1 MSLKTYISLFLL
13 TISAVPSA
21 AQSDNF
27 SFEIFGFEAGLS
39 HRDVTK
45 IQQDSA
51 GFIRLA
57 TVNGLNKYDGYDFL
71 HYKAD
76 NSDLSQNYI
85 SDALVAP
92 DGKLWLSHPNEISLF
107 DVKTELR
114 KNIKLNRAAAR
125 GKEQTAYHLTAFA
138 GGVLSAAF
146 EQETGESR
154 LLYVSEKGFVQDL
167 KKLQGKY
174 ALHPLVVLQDTI
186 FVGAA
191 ENELRFF
198 TFRKSG
204 DTLLISKKQTYQT
217 FPFRDGDA
225 GNSRILHL
233 QKTKNNTLWLLAE
246 GGQFF
251 RKTSEQNEFTRHPVS
266 DLLTEKKGIHNFF
279 IDRSGNFWF
288 GGRGVLLEYN
298 QKTEELYDRNS
309 LIQQTTKYAP
319 NYRQIYQDRSDV
331 VWLATDLGAIKI
343 ARSDRLFT
351 NYLNDGNEYCSSGFC
366 SMRGMCED
374 AAGNVYFTYYNS
386 IHKLEKETGVLMP
399 LFPGNNYRH
408 PPFGLAYADGALW
421 TGNGL
426 RIDLAT
432 LHTDTIFFDRTQDK
446 GVVVADRNQLWFGY
460 ENSLTQYL
468 PATQTKIEYAGKNW
482 AEDIE
487 LEITFLHKG
496 QHSGDFWLGT
506 NASGL
511 WRMNRAGQIT
521 KRYTAGEKKN
531 ALSENRIL
539 GAYENADGNVWVAT
553 AAGLDLLH
561 PAADSTR
568 HFTVDDGLP
577 NNFIN
582 AVLAESDSIAWATTD
597 NGLTRI
603 DLRNNQIDNFFE
615 KDGLPANE
623 FNRNSALAARDGRLY
638 FGGMNGVT
646 AFYPDENLLRSKSEK
661 KSRVMLTGFAKYD
674 GLRDSLVRFSAGIQP
689 DSQLDISWRDRF
701 FTFNFSLSDF
711 NNPFENR
718 YSYLLE
724 GHDKNWSESAKA
736 NSARYS
742 NLPAGRYVFRVRGAA
757 GTDDWEAEELR
768 IPLVVE
774 EAFFRTKT
782 FIVLCV
788 LLTAALVFGIMR
800 YRLHLIQKREQTL
813 EAQVRERTR
822 ELEAEKQVSEDLLL
836 NILPAQTAEELK
848 KNGTAKAKRHETV
861 TVFFSDFK
869 DFSKIAEQMEPEQLV
884 AEIDHCFR
892 AFDDIAGRFKLE
904 KIKTIGDAY
913 MCTAGLQD
921 DGKKAA
927 RRIVEAALEM
937 QKFMRTHAEERRLL
951 NRPLFE
957 ARIGLHTGP
966 VVAGIVGS
974 KKFAYDIWGDTVNI
988 ASRMESHG
996 EVGRVNISQSTY
1008 ELIKDDF
1015 ACEHRGKSEVKN
1027 KGEVDMYFV
1036 EKQEKSTD

>member
-1 MSLKTYISLFLL
+1 MLQKIYISSFLFLCL
-13 TISAVPSA
+13 AFSTA

-45 IQQDSA
+45 IQQDSS
-51 GFIRLA
+51 GFIRLT
-57 TVNGLNKYDGYDFL
+57 TVNGLNKYDGYTFT

-76 NSDLSQNYI
+76 NADLSQNYI
-85 SDALVAP
+85 SDALVTP
-92 DGKLWLSHPNEISLF
+92 ENKLWISHPNEISLF
-107 DVKTELR
+107 DTKTERR
-114 KNIKLNRAAAR
+114 KNFLLNQKNNR
-125 GKEQTAYHLTAFA
+125 GKEQTAHHLTAID
-138 GGVLSAAF
+138 GGIICAAF

-154 LLYVSEKGFVQDL
+154 LMYVNEKGNVQDL
-167 KKLQGKY
+167 KKIQGKY
-174 ALHPLVVLQDTI
+174 AQHPILVIEDTI

-191 ENELRFF
+191 ENDLRFY
-198 TFRKSG
+198 TFQKHG
-204 DTLLISKKQTYQT
+204 DTLQLSSKETYQS

-233 QKTKNNTLWLLAE
+233 QKTQDDKVWLLAE

-251 RKTSEQNEFTRHPVS
+251 SKEKNQDKFVKSELS
-266 DLLTEKKGIHNFF
+266 DLLRDKKGIQNFL
-279 IDRSGNFWF
+279 IDRTGNIWF
-288 GGRGVLLEYN
+288 DGRGVLIEYN
-298 QKTEELYDRNS
+298 QKSEDLFDRNAA
-309 LIQQTTKYAP
+309 IQQRTKYAP

-331 VWLATDLGAIKI
+331 IWIATDLGAIKI

-351 NYLNDGNEYCSSGFC
+351 NYLNGGNEYCSSGFC

-374 AAGNVYFTYYNS
+374 DEGNVYFTYYNS
-386 IHKLEKETGVLMP
+386 VHKLEKATGVLMP
-399 LFPGNNYRH
+399 LFPNNNYRH

-426 RIDLAT
+426 RIDLKT
-432 LHTDTIFFDRTQDK
+432 LRTDTIFSDRLNDK
-446 GVVVADRNQLWFGY
+446 GVVVAYDKQIWVGY

-468 PATQTKIEYAGKNW
+468 PETQTKIEYAGKNW
-482 AEDIE
+482 ADDIE

-496 QHSGDFWLGT
+496 QNSGDLWLGT

-511 WRMNRAGQIT
+511 WRMNRAGQIV
-521 KRYTAGEKKN
+521 KRYIAGEKKN

-539 GAYENADGNVWVAT
+539 GAYENADGKVWVAT
-553 AAGLDLLH
+553 AAGLDLLY
-561 PAADSTR
+561 PTADSVQ
-568 HFTVDDGLP
+568 HFTVENGLP

-582 AVLAESDSIAWATTD
+582 AVLAENDSIAWASTD
-597 NGLTRI
+597 NGLARI
-603 DLRNNQIDNFFE
+603 DMKSGAVDNFFE

-623 FNRNSALAARDGRLY
+623 FNRNSALTARDGRMY

-646 AFYPDENLLRSKSEK
+646 AFYPDENLLRSKSDK
-661 KSRVMLTGFAKYD
+661 KSRVMLTGFAKFD

-689 DSQLDISWRDRF
+689 DSQLNLSWRDKF

-724 GHDKNWSESAKA
+724 GHDKNWSESAKV

-742 NLPAGRYVFRVRGAA
+742 NLPAGEYVFRVRGAA
-757 GTDDWEAEELR
+757 GTDDWTADELR

-782 FIVLCV
+782 FIVCCV

-800 YRLHLIQKREQTL
+800 YRLHLIQVREQTL
-813 EAQVRERTR
+813 EKQVKERTR

-848 KNGTAKAKRHETV
+848 KNGTAKAKRHEAV

-892 AFDDIAGRFKLE
+892 AFDDIAGRFQLE

-913 MCTAGLQD
+913 MCTAGLEES
-921 DGKKAA
+921 GKGAA
-927 RRIVEAALEM
+927 RRIVRAALEM
-937 QKFMRTHAEERRLL
+937 QKFMDIHAEERRLL

-1008 ELIKDDF
+1008 ELIKEDF
-1015 ACEHRGKSEVKN
+1015 ECEHRGKLEVKS

-1036 EKQEKSTD
+1036 REKEGS